1 MRIALDAMGGDYA
14 PATTVE
20 GAIEALLESSE
31 LSVILVG
38 DEAEIHSELKKRN
51 YGGVQISIKHASQTV
66 EMDESPLTALRRKK
80 DSSLRVA
87 VDLVKS
93 DHADAM
99 VSAGNSG
106 VVMATALHVL
116 GKIRGIE
123 RPAIA
128 AVMPTLKGRF
138 VLIDAGANVD
148 CKPVHLYQFAIMGE
162 AYARYIF
169 NIESPKIGL
178 LGIGEEDAK
187 GNELTRETFKLLR
200 NSKVNFSGNV
210 EGKDIF
216 AGEAD
221 VVVCDGFVGNIA
233 LKISEG
239 LAEAIAKMLKR
250 EISES
255 TAGRIGYLFFKDAL
269 KNFKRKTDYSEYG
282 GAPLL
287 GISKPCIIS
296 HGRSTSKAIKN
307 AIKLAA
313 NFHIKGISDIISKEF
328 KEGVSGRET
337 VAIQE

>member
-20 GAIEALLESSE
+20 GAIEALLENKDI
-31 LSVILVG
+31 SVILVG
-38 DEAEIHSELKKRN
+38 DEGEISLELKRRN
-51 YGGVQISIKHASQTV
+51 YSGLPISIKHASQTV

-87 VDLVKS
+87 INLVKS
-93 DHADAM
+93 NDADAM

-116 GKIRGIE
+116 GKIPGIE

-128 AVMPTLKGRF
+128 AVMPTFKGKF
-138 VLIDAGANVD
+138 ILIDAGANVD

-162 AYARYIF
+162 AYSRYIF
-169 NIESPKIGL
+169 NIDSPRIGL

-187 GNELTRETFKLLR
+187 GNELTRETFKLLK
-200 NSKVNFSGNV
+200 NSRVNFTGNV

-239 LAEAIAKMLKR
+239 LAETMAKMLKR
-250 EISES
+250 EISEKAS
-255 TAGRIGYLFFKDAL
+255 GRLGYLFFKGAL
-269 KNFKRKTDYSEYG
+269 KNFRKKTDYSEYG

-287 GISKPCIIS
+287 GINKPCIIS

-307 AIKLAA
+307 ALKVAA
-313 NFHIKGISDIISKEF
+313 DIHSKGVLSVISDEFGKELSR
-328 KEGVSGRET
+328 GET
-337 VAIQE
+337 VAFKE

>member
-20 GAIEALLESSE
+20 GAVEALVENND

-38 DEAEIHSELKKRN
+38 DEAEISLELKKKNCKGR
-51 YGGVQISIKHASQTV
+51 QISIKHASQTV

-87 VDLVKS
+87 VDLVKA
-93 DHADAM
+93 DEADAM

-106 VVMATALHVL
+106 VVMATALHVI
-116 GKIRGIE
+116 GKIQGIE

-148 CKPVHLYQFAIMGE
+148 CKPLHLYQFAIMGE

-169 NIESPKIGL
+169 NIENPKIGL

-187 GNELTRETFKLLR
+187 GNELTKESIKLLR
-200 NSKVNFSGNV
+200 NSHVNFIGNV

-239 LAEAIAKMLKR
+239 LAETIAKMLKR
-250 EISES
+250 EISER
-255 TAGRIGYLFFKDAL
+255 AGGRIGYLFFKSAL
-269 KNFKRKTDYSEYG
+269 KNFRKKTDYSEYG

-287 GISKPCIIS
+287 GLSKPCIIS

-313 NFHIKGISDIISKEF
+313 TCHSKRVLEVISKEINA
-328 KEGVSGRET
+328 GISRREE
-337 VAIQE
+337 VAIKE